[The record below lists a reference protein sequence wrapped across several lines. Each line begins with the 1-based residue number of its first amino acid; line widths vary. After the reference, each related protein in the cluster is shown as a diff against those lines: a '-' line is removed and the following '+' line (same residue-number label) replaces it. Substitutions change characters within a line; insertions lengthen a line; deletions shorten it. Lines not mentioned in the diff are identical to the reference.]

1 MLCFLNFCGFMPLSS
16 IIVQYLYFSFQE
28 LILEALEHLRNLHHN
43 LDTENFQYIC
53 LRLSCKARSLC
64 NEIRMC
70 HPEIAESGYPSST
83 VNGNGN
89 VGSTSNKQAIVS
101 TETMSAV
108 ADVLDCLWTLISWL
122 DRPPFNNNT

>member
-1 MLCFLNFCGFMPLSS
+1 
-16 IIVQYLYFSFQE
+16 
-28 LILEALEHLRNLHHN
+28 
-43 LDTENFQYIC
+43 
-53 LRLSCKARSLC
+53 
-64 NEIRMC
+64 MC
-70 HPEIAESGYPSST
+70 HPEIADSGYPSST
-83 VNGNGN
+83 LNSNGS